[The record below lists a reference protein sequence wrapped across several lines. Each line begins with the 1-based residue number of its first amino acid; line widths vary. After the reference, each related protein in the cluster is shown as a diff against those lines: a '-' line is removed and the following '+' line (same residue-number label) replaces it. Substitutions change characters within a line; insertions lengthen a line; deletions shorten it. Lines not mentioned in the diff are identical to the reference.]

1 MFKRIQN
8 TIDLKKSGVF
18 DKNTKLYMTF
28 LIPLLLILVF
38 LLYKNTFTKK
48 NFDKLEELDY
58 KKKIELKELPKCQ
71 SLPDELQYKLV
82 DYYIASS
89 YNTPCIE
96 DQHYD
101 YVSDDIIISALNSG
115 ARFIQ
120 IPICQQEVYYESPPV
135 IGTAEKGK
143 TLITSL
149 NTLDVVSTF
158 NNILSYAFKHKG
170 QKLNYPLFIQLVL
183 HTKSTHTLN
192 ILHDIIVSVFKD
204 LILKPDKYYK
214 YPIGLEKLCKLLNR
228 VVFFCSDNYQE
239 SKLKNII
246 IPTDNLYQ
254 ELHFDEL
261 GKFNVTE
268 DKFYTNDYHK
278 MLSEKEQ
285 ERSHQLFTE
294 LYPNLESLIT
304 ENKNNKNN
312 NNNDKNRNIGD
323 EILMNEDI
331 LNNLSTFNKV
341 GLTLVYPH
349 RPEDVNTKNYEFKEA
364 LTYGCQFICMNYQNP
379 DKNIYNYIDIFKE
392 TSFRLKPSGLRFTEL
407 QISLPD
413 IEMVYNK
420 VSDNISESNI
430 DVSFINKY
438 LNNLVSI
445 ESYTYPNYYLTI
457 VGENLKFIK
466 KDDNNKLTNKQC
478 FILKETELGEDVKSF
493 HIESIDTQNKNKV
506 ISLSNLHNDNDNNH
520 IYILN
525 NLSTK
530 FSKLKNQ
537 SFYALNSSNGDN
549 NFNTF
554 KLVIDT
560 KSNNYIG
567 LYNKFLKNYKNINEP
582 ELKNNTSFKI
592 SNINHQKVITFI
604 TLTNKALYGFNSGVV
619 NLVDT
624 QTNSLETNMS
634 RYIMIPVLQTSKVNV
649 VGVEFYLKNSD
660 NNKFLSYNSSRML
673 IETNQQMEDL
683 NKTNVFVL
691 NIKNGFYQIKN
702 DINMILNYED
712 NFVKFQTSKN
722 TKNSTSFFKIN
733 LDYLII

>member
-1 MFKRIQN
+1 
-8 TIDLKKSGVF
+8 
-18 DKNTKLYMTF
+18 
-28 LIPLLLILVF
+28 
-38 LLYKNTFTKK
+38 
-48 NFDKLEELDY
+48 
-58 KKKIELKELPKCQ
+58 
-71 SLPDELQYKLV
+71 
-82 DYYIASS
+82 
-89 YNTPCIE
+89 
-96 DQHYD
+96 
-101 YVSDDIIISALNSG
+101 
-115 ARFIQ
+115 
-120 IPICQQEVYYESPPV
+120 
-135 IGTAEKGK
+135 
-143 TLITSL
+143 
-149 NTLDVVSTF
+149 
-158 NNILSYAFKHKG
+158 
-170 QKLNYPLFIQLVL
+170 
-183 HTKSTHTLN
+183 
-192 ILHDIIVSVFKD
+192 
-204 LILKPDKYYK
+204 
-214 YPIGLEKLCKLLNR
+214 
-228 VVFFCSDNYQE
+228 
-239 SKLKNII
+239 
-246 IPTDNLYQ
+246 
-254 ELHFDEL
+254 
-261 GKFNVTE
+261 
-268 DKFYTNDYHK
+268 

-304 ENKNNKNN
+304 N
-312 NNNDKNRNIGD
+312 NNNDKNNNDKNINVGD

-349 RPEDVNTKNYEFKEA
+349 RPEDVKTKNYEFYEA

-379 DKNIYNYIDIFKE
+379 DKNIYNYIDTFKE

-420 VSDNISESNI
+420 VSDNISESNL
-430 DVSFINKY
+430 DVNFTNKY

-445 ESYTYPNYYLTI
+445 ESYTYPNHYLSI

-493 HIESIDTQNKNKV
+493 HIESIDIQNKNKV
-506 ISLSNLHNDNDNNH
+506 ISLSNLNSGSSDNNDNNNNNNNNNQ

-554 KLVIDT
+554 KLVNDT

-567 LYNKFLKNYKNINEP
+567 LYNKFLKNYKNIDEP

-604 TLTNKALYGFNSGVV
+604 TLTNKTLYGFNSGIV

-624 QTNSLETNMS
+624 QTNTLETNMS
-634 RYIMIPVLQTSKVNV
+634 SYIMIPVLQTSKVNL

-683 NKTNVFVL
+683 NKTNIFVL
-691 NIKNGFYQIKN
+691 NMKNGFYQIKN
-702 DINMILNYED
+702 DINMILNYEN

-722 TKNSTSFFKIN
+722 TKNNTSFFKIN